1 VPLSAAELAAVLAK
15 LRWAVAELNLV
26 IVEDGETAD
35 DLRRVIETLQE
46 AILQLQL
53 QLQK

>member
-46 AILQLQL
+46 AIRKLEAH
-53 QLQK
+53 